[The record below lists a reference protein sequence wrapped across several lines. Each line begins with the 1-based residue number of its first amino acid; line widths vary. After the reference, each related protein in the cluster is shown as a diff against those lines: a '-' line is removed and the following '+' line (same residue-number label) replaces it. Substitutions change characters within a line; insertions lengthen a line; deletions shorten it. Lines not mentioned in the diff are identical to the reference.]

1 MAGGGTGVVT
11 PREFEMLVAADFEAR
26 GFEVDLRGTTGDWGI
41 DIIATSADERLGI
54 QAKMYSGARSVN
66 RRQVFELYGA
76 SRYFDCTGSVLATD
90 GEFNP
95 DALDAADR
103 LGVQIW
109 RPSKLGAESKQRTV
123 QPTELPTRVGSGGS
137 ALPTFEELWER
148 RVVPLVGKTLQLSN
162 GGTNRI
168 TAADWGGIR
177 RVTSTGRRGSIPIEP
192 FVWAIQRIRDQ
203 GSVSRAEINDQF
215 EGRYSSGVALILAQ
229 IPELE
234 LVGST
239 TAFRI
244 RDSGNPE
251 ISDG

>member
-1 MAGGGTGVVT
+1 
-11 PREFEMLVAADFEAR
+11 MLVAADFEAR
-26 GFEVDLRGTTGDWGI
+26 GYEVDLRGTTGDWGI
-41 DIIATSADERLGI
+41 DIIATTPDERLAI
-54 QAKMYSGARSVN
+54 QAKMYARARPVN

-76 SRYFDCTGSVLATD
+76 SRYFDCTGAVLATD

-109 RPSKLGAESKQRTV
+109 RPGKLGTKTKQRGV
-123 QPTELPTRVGSGGS
+123 QPRELPTRVSSVGP

-148 RVVPLVGKTLQLSN
+148 RVVPLVGKTLSLSN

-168 TAADWGGIR
+168 TAADWGGIK

-192 FVWAIQRIRDQ
+192 FVWAIQRIRDH
-203 GSVSRAEINDQF
+203 GSVSRVEINDQF
-215 EGRYSSGVALILAQ
+215 EGRHSSGVALILAQ

-244 RDSGNPE
+244 RDSNNPG
-251 ISDG
+251 ISGG